1 MLRIVTYSL
10 LFVVTVLLQVF
21 LFDNL
26 SVSIYLNPLIYVA
39 FIVLLPV
46 DTFAVWLLFAGVV
59 MGATMDFLMGT
70 AGINTIA
77 TVLIAFVRPFLL
89 TNLYGRDDLRDGGQF
104 GGFDDQRAGL
114 LRVEQV
120 FPGDRRFVDLAVVG
134 LALARGVVGVE
145 LLGPESVE
153 RRHLVVLESGYVGAA
168 VELEDHAQRFALE
181 DRRA

>member
-46 DTFAVWLLFAGVV
+46 DTLAVWLLFAGVA

-89 TNLYGRDDLRDGGQF
+89 ANLYGRDDLRDGGVPSPERL
-104 GGFDDQRAGL
+104 GHH
-114 LRVEQV
+114 V
-120 FPGDRRFVDLAVVG
+120 FLDYLVI
-134 LALARGVVGVE
+134 
-145 LLGPESVE
+145 
-153 RRHLVVLESGYVGAA
+153 LVVLHHAVFFTFEALSWSHALRTVVRTIASGSVTVA
-168 VELEDHAQRFALE
+168 VVWLLTRIFTAKFVARL
-181 DRRA
+181 

>member
-46 DTFAVWLLFAGVV
+46 DTFAVWLLFAGVA

-89 TNLYGRDDLRDGGQF
+89 TNLYGRDDLRDGGVPSPERL
-104 GGFDDQRAGL
+104 GHH
-114 LRVEQV
+114 V
-120 FPGDRRFVDLAVVG
+120 FLDYLVI
-134 LALARGVVGVE
+134 
-145 LLGPESVE
+145 
-153 RRHLVVLESGYVGAA
+153 LVVLHHAVFFTFEALSWSHALRTVVRTIASGSVTVA
-168 VELEDHAQRFALE
+168 VVWLLTRIFTAKFVARL
-181 DRRA
+181 